1 MADTSLSAYSDLARE
16 LRQRRVRQ
24 QGIPGRVRETLG
36 DHASR
41 SFPLYSPIYPLS
53 FRYRRI
59 RLFVELSCAS
69 VGSVSLS
76 SSGVMR

>member
-41 SFPLYSPIYPLS
+41 SFPFYSRGVPLS
-53 FRYRRI
+53 FR
-59 RLFVELSCAS
+59 
-69 VGSVSLS
+69 
-76 SSGVMR
+76 